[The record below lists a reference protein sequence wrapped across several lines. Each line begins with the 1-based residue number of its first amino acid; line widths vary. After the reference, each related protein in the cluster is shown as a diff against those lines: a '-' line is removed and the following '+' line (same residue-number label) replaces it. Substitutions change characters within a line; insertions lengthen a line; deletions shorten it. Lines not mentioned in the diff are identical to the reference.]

1 MLPTVILSLIFFSLL
16 AFFGIP
22 LNAVTLRVM
31 VKRRRKTSTQ
41 IFIIVLAMTDLFV
54 CVSMPLLWFIFTPT
68 NMFFTDISCKTITFV
83 SIVSLF
89 QSFFIGA
96 TIALDRY
103 FLICRPHSRFMTT
116 RRGIAITMACF
127 VISLIS
133 AFVMSYYTKAELH
146 DNDVFKCTV
155 PKGYIGLV
163 LETILISVIVVCGG
177 LIVVLYWRVYRAL
190 RRQRRIRVE
199 NDLNIPSNHGQHGEF
214 SMTHQDSTRT
224 DIETASWKNTETTR
238 IKTAVTSP
246 SEKVATSLNSE
257 NGSEM
262 NRFGALESQRH
273 DDVDNVIHESISTL
287 EIDTVHDVGTS
298 RAQLPPNLQATA
310 QNTKSPSKSNV
321 GVILTR
327 HQNAHIGD
335 AARPPIGLTPA
346 DRQATNMMLVIT
358 AVFVITWLPAIVAT
372 IVPATALVKIA
383 SRNSHLYLFVVF
395 LKHTV
400 YISNAVNPLVY
411 GFMNTRFRKECLD
424 VLRCRRSCRNH

>member
-1 MLPTVILSLIFFSLL
+1 MLPTVILSLIFFSFL
-16 AFFGIP
+16 ACFGIP

-68 NMFFTDISCKTITFV
+68 NMFLTDISCITITFV

-116 RRGIAITMACF
+116 RRGIAITVACF
-127 VISLIS
+127 LISLVL
-133 AFVMSYYTKAELH
+133 AFVMSYYTKAKLH
-146 DNDVFKCTV
+146 DHDVFQCTV
-155 PKGYIGLV
+155 PNGYIGLA
-163 LETILISVIVVCGG
+163 LETIMIAVIVVCGG

-190 RRQRRIRVE
+190 RQQRRIRVE
-199 NDLNIPSNHGQHGEF
+199 NDLNIPSNHGQNGEF
-214 SMTHQDSTRT
+214 SMTHKDSTRT
-224 DIETASWKNTETTR
+224 DIETASLKNTETTR
-238 IKTAVTSP
+238 IKTAVTSL
-246 SEKVATSLNSE
+246 SKKVATSLKSE
-257 NGSEM
+257 NGTEIG
-262 NRFGALESQRH
+262 RCGALESKRH
-273 DDVDNVIHESISTL
+273 DDVENVIHESISTL

-298 RAQLPPNLQATA
+298 RARLPPNLQAATD
-310 QNTKSPSKSNV
+310 SPSKSNV
-321 GVILTR
+321 GIVLTR

-335 AARPPIGLTPA
+335 AARPPIRLTPA

-358 AVFVITWLPAIVAT
+358 AVFVITWIPAIVAT
-372 IVPATALVKIA
+372 MVPATVLVEIA
-383 SRNSHLYLFVVF
+383 SRNNHLYLFVVF

-411 GFMNTRFRKECLD
+411 GFMNTRFRKECLNE
-424 VLRCRRSCRNH
+424 LSCRRSCRNH